1 MALSDST
8 QADRPNSAVCCMVCL
23 SGFVKQ
29 CSLNVDS
36 LMDFISACLLA
47 EGSNLPPP
55 GLAQMSSEVAAWRTT
70 LISVRA
76 APRAASGALR
86 QEQASSAIPH
96 PQHSVGSGW
105 WMHVVICP
113 LIFSLGRNGPWAPL
127 YAQRCVGLH
136 RVFFQITMQVN
147 CLGLLSRELREC
159 YAKTCLCF
167 PLYACETCGCVECLM
182 TLQVQF
188 PLGNNVCDF
197 VTVTARLVEQHMK
210 YNLIKVNNS

>member
-8 QADRPNSAVCCMVCL
+8 QADRPNSAVCCVVCL

-55 GLAQMSSEVAAWRTT
+55 GLAQMSSEVAVWRTT

-76 APRAASGALR
+76 APRAASGLLS
-86 QEQASSAIPH
+86 QEQASSVLLH
-96 PQHSVGSGW
+96 SQHSVGSGW

-113 LIFSLGRNGPWAPL
+113 LIFPFFSLGRNGTRAPSHTE
-127 YAQRCVGLH
+127 RCVGLL
-136 RVFFQITMQVN
+136 RVFFQIIMQVN
-147 CLGLLSRELREC
+147 CLGSPWEARECLC

-167 PLYACETCGCVECLM
+167 IPCACETCSCVECLM

-188 PLGNNVCDF
+188 PLGNHVHDF
-197 VTVTARLVEQHMK
+197 VPVAAQ
-210 YNLIKVNNS
+210 